1 MIRGIAEQ
9 TNLLALNA
17 AIEAARAG
25 EQGRGFAVVADEV
38 RNLAS
43 RTAEATG
50 NIEKIIAQFQRESE
64 ESMVSV
70 DSVCSEAHARS
81 NEIEE
86 LSAAM
91 TNVVAE
97 MKQVLE
103 HTESIQRQTQM
114 TTQVSQNV
122 QQKVEVIAR
131 HAQDTSHS
139 ATETR
144 EISLNLEQ
152 LSQQLESLLNQFTLS
167 RKN

>member
-1 MIRGIAEQ
+1 
-9 TNLLALNA
+9 
-17 AIEAARAG
+17 
-25 EQGRGFAVVADEV
+25 
-38 RNLAS
+38 
-43 RTAEATG
+43 
-50 NIEKIIAQFQRESE
+50 
-64 ESMVSV
+64 
-70 DSVCSEAHARS
+70 
-81 NEIEE
+81 
-86 LSAAM
+86 
-91 TNVVAE
+91 
-97 MKQVLE
+97 
-103 HTESIQRQTQM
+103 M